1 MPGVT
6 VPESGMVLGPIP
18 GAPSSVKG
26 AIQGLQA
33 MRILF
38 DDAESLE
45 EVLKN
50 SDDLK
55 ITFGKSMVWIIFPP
69 S

>member
-18 GAPSSVKG
+18 GASSTVNG

-38 DDAESLE
+38 DDADSLE

-50 SDDLK
+50 VDDLK
-55 ITFGKSMVWIIFPP
+55 ITFGKSMVRTFFSPG
-69 S
+69 